1 MRSVIFI
8 SAAAL
13 TVASCAQPPVAPGD
27 TGALARELGGRVAA
41 GPPTSCVN
49 TMQSTNLRVI
59 DRQTLAYEQ
68 GATLWVNH
76 LPAPCPGIEPLNTV
90 IVEPKLGTQYCSG
103 DHIRGLEPGAIIPGP
118 VCFLGQW
125 VPYRRP

>member
-13 TVASCAQPPVAPGD
+13 TVASCAQPPGAPGD
-27 TGALARELGGRVAA
+27 MGALARELGDRVAA

-49 TMQSTNLRVI
+49 TMQSQNLRVI

-68 GATLWVNH
+68 GTTLWVNH
-76 LPAPCPGIEPLNTV
+76 LAAPCPGIEPLNTV
-90 IVEPKLGTQYCSG
+90 IVEPQLGTQYCSR
-103 DHIRGLEPGAIIPGP
+103 DHNRGVEPGGIIPGP
-118 VCFLGQW
+118 TCFLGEW

>member
-1 MRSVIFI
+1 MRSIIFI

-13 TVASCAQPPVAPGD
+13 TVASCAQPPGAPDDSGNF
-27 TGALARELGGRVAA
+27 ARELAGRVAA
-41 GPPTSCVN
+41 GPPQTCVA
-49 TMQSTNLRVI
+49 TQQSTNLRVI

-68 GATLWVNH
+68 GTTLWVNR
-76 LPAPCPGIEPLNTV
+76 LAAPCPGIEPLNTV
-90 IVEPKLGTQYCSG
+90 IVEPQLGTQYCDR
-103 DHIRGLEPGAIIPGP
+103 DHIRGLEPGGIIPGP